1 MTTDAGFEAALSA
14 ALPASAIQHHAR
26 LSEHTTLQVGGP
38 ADWLVT
44 ISDAAAL
51 GEVLRAARAHG
62 VPVTMLGGGSN
73 VVIADD
79 GIRGL
84 VVRLQLTGIS
94 SPSPD
99 RVRAEA
105 GVTMNGLVRWMVGRG
120 LSGLEAWAGTP
131 GTVGGA
137 IYGNA
142 HYGGHNISER
152 VAQVRVVS
160 RDGDERTVPRA
171 EMGFAYDTSRLQTS
185 GEIAVW
191 VDFEVGSGAPEALRS
206 VARAS
211 LAHRKRTQPLALPS
225 AGCLFQN
232 PDPARDQIPD
242 GIPPSAGAL
251 IDRAGLKGHR
261 IGGAVISPVH
271 ANFVV
276 NDGSATAADIR
287 ALFEHAQAAVR
298 RQFGIE
304 LRNEVV
310 FLGKF

>member
-1 MTTDAGFEAALSA
+1 MTTADAFDAALA
-14 ALPASAIQHHAR
+14 AAVPAAAIRRQAP

-44 ISDAAAL
+44 IADAEAL
-51 GEVLRAARAHG
+51 GRVLRSARANG

-73 VVIADD
+73 VVIADA

-94 SPSPD
+94 SPAPD

-142 HYGGHNISER
+142 HYAGHNISER
-152 VAQVRVVS
+152 VVQVHVVS
-160 RDGDERTVPRA
+160 RDGEALTVPRA
-171 EMGFAYDTSRLQTS
+171 DMGFSYDTSRLQTS
-185 GEIAVW
+185 GEIVVW
-191 VDFEVGSGAPEALRS
+191 ADFAAGSGQPEALRS
-206 VARAS
+206 VARQS

-232 PDPARDQIPD
+232 PDPARDRIPD
-242 GIPPSAGAL
+242 GIPASAGAL

-276 NDGSATAADIR
+276 NDGTATAADIR
-287 ALFEHAQAAVR
+287 ALSDPARAAVLQ
-298 RQFGIE
+298 QFGVE